1 MVFRKA
7 ELADAAEAA
16 RMYRALA
23 LHIRDSSGDPYW
35 GFGDLPVEVAIEPI
49 KGYIQGEESC
59 IYVAE
64 EDGILTGMILLE
76 LIPCHMPLSPFPK
89 VGYIGAG
96 FVKQEYRRRGIMKQL
111 ESISHDFFRNLGI
124 EYVEV
129 NYLPDNPG
137 AKENWNALGYR
148 CFREQARKRI

>member
-1 MVFRKA
+1 MVYRKA

-49 KGYIQGEESC
+49 TGYIQGAESC
-59 IYVAE
+59 IYLAE
-64 EDGILTGMILLE
+64 ENGKPVGMIILE
-76 LIPCHMPLSPFPK
+76 VIPCHMPLSPYPR
-89 VGYIGAG
+89 VGYIAAG
-96 FVKQEYRRRGIMKQL
+96 YVKEEYRRRGIMKEL
-111 ESISHDFFRNLGI
+111 EKRSHDFFRELGI

>member
-1 MVFRKA
+1 MIYRKA
-7 ELADAAEAA
+7 ELADTLEVAK
-16 RMYRALA
+16 MYRDLA
-23 LHIRDSSGDPYW
+23 VHIRDASGDPYW
-35 GFGDLPVEVAIEPI
+35 AFEELPVELVVPVME
-49 KGYIQGEESC
+49 GYIQGEESC

-76 LIPCHMPLSPFPK
+76 LIPCHMPLSPYPK

-111 ESISHDFFRNLGI
+111 ESMSHDFFRNLGI